1 MSDNGKPAKV
11 VKRKSAKIP
20 AKRQVLR
27 IVAYEADGFP
37 VTFDGKPYRPGMIL
51 YNASAETAER
61 LIAEKLA
68 VWSDTRGLQLH
79 ND

>member
-1 MSDNGKPAKV
+1 MSDKPPGKV
-11 VKRKSAKIP
+11 VKRKPAKLP

-37 VTFDGKPYRPGMIL
+37 VAFDGKPYKPGDIL
-51 YNASAETAER
+51 YNASAETAKR
-61 LIAEKLA
+61 LIAAGLA
-68 VWSDTRGLQLH
+68 VWSDTSGLRIH